1 MKVPLP
7 LGLCVISVEN
17 ALVVVLNS
25 GDPVSLCADAAARW
39 HGSWLDA
46 LGIPHERDGFVWRAL
61 AQPPRIYF
69 AGMALRPDADPD
81 ALAELPG
88 SVCDSWQT
96 LDLTPHGRRVWR
108 REPWFYR
115 PPGPI
120 TEAPPPEL
128 ELVAVSTP
136 EEVYEFEAV
145 SVRGFGGEDDSVPP
159 GTYHP
164 PSVLADE
171 AMHMFTG
178 RVEGAPV
185 AAATGYR
192 TEHVVGVFG
201 VATVASAR
209 NRGYGTALTSAALL
223 AETELPAI
231 LAPSLEGI
239 NMYRRL
245 GFTPVGELSIW
256 STAGPDR

>member
-1 MKVPLP
+1 
-7 LGLCVISVEN
+7 
-17 ALVVVLNS
+17 
-25 GDPVSLCADAAARW
+25 
-39 HGSWLDA
+39 
-46 LGIPHERDGFVWRAL
+46 
-61 AQPPRIYF
+61 
-69 AGMALRPDADPD
+69 
-81 ALAELPG
+81 
-88 SVCDSWQT
+88 
-96 LDLTPHGRRVWR
+96 
-108 REPWFYR
+108 
-115 PPGPI
+115 
-120 TEAPPPEL
+120 
-128 ELVAVSTP
+128 
-136 EEVYEFEAV
+136 
-145 SVRGFGGEDDSVPP
+145 
-159 GTYHP
+159 
-164 PSVLADE
+164 
-171 AMHMFTG
+171 MHMFTG